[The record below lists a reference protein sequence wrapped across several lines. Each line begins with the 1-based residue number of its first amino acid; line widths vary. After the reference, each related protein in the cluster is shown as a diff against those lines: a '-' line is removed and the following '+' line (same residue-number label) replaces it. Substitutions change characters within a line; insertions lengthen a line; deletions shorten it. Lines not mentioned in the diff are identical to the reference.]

1 MTKTTHLFLQLLRVA
16 LGTQA
21 ELSRLPSER
30 EWGKLYR
37 IAEKQSLVGV
47 CFAALQRLGGDA
59 DDGFERIGMSEMLY
73 LQWMG
78 AAARVQQR
86 NEEVNSR
93 CIELQSRV
101 AADGFRSYIM
111 KGQAN
116 AALYGELASL
126 RQSGDIDIYLEGGL
140 DKVLSYA
147 KSLGNTSH
155 VNELEMSVK
164 VFEDTEVEFHYRPF
178 IMRNPWKN
186 KRLQAFF
193 KSQEEAC
200 FANRI
205 KLSAVDSTSSP
216 TKSLE
221 ITAPTMEFNLVH
233 QMAHIHLHLFTEGVG
248 MRQLVD
254 YFFLLKAAGS
264 ADASLV
270 QRTIK
275 TLGLQRFAS
284 ALVWVQQQVFG
295 LPKECCTVLGVLP
308 CSKDGELLLEQVM
321 TGGNFGRYDK
331 QQNSR
336 KQKAGYGVWALL
348 IRNLKLSRFD
358 RGDWFWGP
366 LWRVYH
372 FAWRKVKGYK

>member
-1 MTKTTHLFLQLLRVA
+1 MNSLFLQLLRVA

-21 ELSRLPSER
+21 ELSRVPTER

-37 IAEKQSLVGV
+37 RAEKQSLVGV
-47 CFAALQRLGGDA
+47 CFAGLQRLGGDA
-59 DDGFERIGMSEMLY
+59 DDGFVRIGMSEGQY
-73 LQWMG
+73 LSWMG
-78 AAARVQQR
+78 TTAQIQQR
-86 NEEVNSR
+86 NEEVDAR
-93 CIELQSRV
+93 CLELQLRLSS
-101 AADGFRSYIM
+101 DGIRSYIM

-178 IMRNPWKN
+178 IMRNPLKN

-193 KSQEEAC
+193 RSMEEAC
-200 FANRI
+200 FAKRI
-205 KLSAVDSTSSP
+205 ILPGGGEICSP
-216 TKSLE
+216 T
-221 ITAPTMEFNLVH
+221 IEFNLIH
-233 QMAHIHLHLFTEGVG
+233 QLAHIHLHLFTEGVG

-295 LPKECCTVLGVLP
+295 LPEECCAVLGVLP
-308 CSKDGELLLEQVM
+308 CPKDGELLLEQVM

-372 FAWRKVKGYK
+372 FAWRKIKGYK